1 MIRRLGLVVLTG
13 ILLAGCGTISP
24 REATKKWSDT
34 TNFPGAFHNL
44 KDDLDRTVT
53 YLGQSTRDT
62 VEMRTLCR
70 VLSLDLHK
78 MNDSLPSPDT
88 QGNTLLSTGLDT
100 LSQGTA
106 LCSSATGT
114 TPVAPMRAKLRE
126 GFGGVYFG
134 ALRIWSVAGLR
145 GQPH

>member
-1 MIRRLGLVVLTG
+1 MIRRFGLLVLAG
-13 ILLAGCGTISP
+13 SLLAGCGTISP
-24 REATKKWSDT
+24 QEATKKWAET

-53 YLGQSTRDT
+53 YLGRSSRDT
-62 VEMRTLCR
+62 VELRTLCR

-78 MNDSLPSPDT
+78 MNDSLPSPDA
-88 QGNTLLSTGLDT
+88 QANSLVSDGLDT

-114 TPVAPMRAKLRE
+114 TPVAAMRSKLRE

-134 ALRIWSVAGLR
+134 ALRIWSVAALS

>member
-1 MIRRLGLVVLTG
+1 MIRRLGLVVATG
-13 ILLAGCGTISP
+13 LLLAGCGTVSP
-24 REATKKWSDT
+24 QEATKKWTDT
-34 TNFPGAFHNL
+34 TNFPAAFHNL
-44 KDDLDRTVT
+44 KHDLDRTVL
-53 YLGQSTRDT
+53 YLGRTSRDT
-62 VEMRTLCR
+62 LELRTLCR

-78 MNDSLPSPDT
+78 MNDSLPSPDS
-88 QGNTLLSTGLDT
+88 QGNSLLADGLDT

-106 LCSSATGT
+106 LCASATGESA
-114 TPVAPMRAKLRE
+114 VEQIRAKLRA